1 MEEYAVCLSGDGG
14 GNRMR
19 QRDLCDGLCKKL
31 PMYEMGFCWVSV
43 AAVLMVVSVML
54 NAVSKKR

>member
-1 MEEYAVCLSGDGG
+1 MICGRICGVITEW
-14 GNRMR
+14 
-19 QRDLCDGLCKKL
+19 CKKL

-43 AAVLMVVSVML
+43 AAVLMVVSVLL